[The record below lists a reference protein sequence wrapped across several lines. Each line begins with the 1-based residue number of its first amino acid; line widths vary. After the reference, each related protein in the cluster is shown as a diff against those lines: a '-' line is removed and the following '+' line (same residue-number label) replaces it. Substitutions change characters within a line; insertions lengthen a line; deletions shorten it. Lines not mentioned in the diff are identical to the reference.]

1 MELQRLAV
9 SVGKSIFG
17 DESVQLL
24 DAKTL
29 HNSSS
34 RVHRL
39 VFCVDGVPTTLFVK
53 LPAITDKA
61 GQFVERLRREY
72 TVTMQVK
79 AAMLSN
85 PELDTVTPAGYIEGI
100 DGLATWGVSG
110 VVLEDLINKT
120 LRLNFRGKNEHL
132 SKLAGLAG
140 CWLQRFHS
148 LNLLECDNSVFN
160 NLIAYCA
167 NRLDELSRIEKSN
180 ISKNLAES
188 LKRTISGWIED
199 MLAAPETKIIL
210 CHNDY
215 SPHNI
220 IVTTEGICVLDFSFA
235 GPGVPAFDLACF
247 WHKLQDLKS
256 SPFVKKRKVEILQN
270 RFLDAYGQ
278 RLDGS
283 RPEVKLG
290 LARLVLSK
298 MLTVLRSHPLRP
310 DKFLESRRRYASYVA
325 LLKSEFEVTE
335 MTSINT
341 TI

>member
-120 LRLNFRGKNEHL
+120 LRLATAISF
-132 SKLAGLAG
+132 SKSA
-140 CWLQRFHS
+140 
-148 LNLLECDNSVFN
+148 
-160 NLIAYCA
+160 
-167 NRLDELSRIEKSN
+167 
-180 ISKNLAES
+180 
-188 LKRTISGWIED
+188 
-199 MLAAPETKIIL
+199 
-210 CHNDY
+210 
-215 SPHNI
+215 
-220 IVTTEGICVLDFSFA
+220 
-235 GPGVPAFDLACF
+235 
-247 WHKLQDLKS
+247 
-256 SPFVKKRKVEILQN
+256 
-270 RFLDAYGQ
+270 
-278 RLDGS
+278 
-283 RPEVKLG
+283 
-290 LARLVLSK
+290 
-298 MLTVLRSHPLRP
+298 
-310 DKFLESRRRYASYVA
+310 
-325 LLKSEFEVTE
+325 
-335 MTSINT
+335 
-341 TI
+341 